1 MKNNNGR
8 TNKAILNISY
18 NLVNQILTIVL
29 SFISR
34 SVFIWGFGV
43 GYLGING
50 LFGDILSLL
59 SMADLGF
66 NTAMTYSFYKPLAE
80 SDYDKISKLTTF
92 YKKVYN
98 TIAAVIGVIG
108 LLLIPF
114 LPYLINLDHEVPNLT
129 IYYLLSLSSVV
140 VSYLCVYKT
149 TILSAD
155 QKGYLITKIG
165 IITNILKTIFQIFS
179 IILWKNYVIYLAIGT
194 LVAIG
199 NNLYASYIATK
210 QYPFIKDCSQTISAK
225 EKKSIFNNLV
235 SVFLYKVSSVLLNA
249 TDNIIIST
257 IIGTAMV
264 GYYSNYLLL
273 QTKITTI
280 ISLIFTSMTA
290 SIGNLIATEGKE
302 KRYEIFQCEQSISF
316 VICGIVVPCYI
327 LLVNDFIK
335 IWLGSSYQ
343 LDMYVT
349 CAIGLNMYLACVLQ
363 PLWSYREAT
372 GLYRRTKWVMLICA
386 IINIILSVVLGLKLG
401 IFGVIIASGISR
413 IVTYVWYEPYLLFNE
428 YFGVSERKYYSQILI
443 NVILII
449 VLVIIGHEIS
459 LLFTNI
465 NLFTWLLKAVTLGIF
480 TLLSVLVIYGRSEGM
495 KLLKNR
501 ILNFLN
507 ITK

>member
-1 MKNNNGR
+1 MAVNNGR

-18 NLVNQILTIVL
+18 NLVNQIITLVL

-50 LFGDILSLL
+50 LFSDILSLL

-80 SDYDKISKLTTF
+80 KNYDKISKLTTF

-98 TIAAVIGVIG
+98 TIAAVIGIIG

-114 LPYLINLDHEVPNLT
+114 LPYLINLNHEVPNLT

-140 VSYLCVYKT
+140 VSYLCVYRT

-165 IITNILKTIFQIFS
+165 MITNTLKTIFQIFS
-179 IILWKNYVIYLAIGT
+179 IILWKNYMIYLAIGT

-199 NNLYASYIATK
+199 NNLYASYVATK
-210 QYPFIKDCSQTISAK
+210 QYPFIKDNSQTISLK
-225 EKKSIFNNLV
+225 EKKSIFNNLG

-290 SIGNLIATEGKE
+290 SIGNLIVTEGKE

-327 LLVNDFIK
+327 LLVNDFIN
-335 IWLGSSYQ
+335 IWLGATYQ
-343 LDMYVT
+343 LDFIVI
-349 CAIGLNMYLACVLQ
+349 CAIGLNMYLSCVLQ

-372 GLYRRTKWVMLICA
+372 GLYRRTKWVMVICA
-386 IINIILSVVLGLKLG
+386 GINIVLSIVLGKIFG

-413 IVTYVWYEPYLLFNE
+413 IITYVWYEPYLLFNE
-428 YFGVSERKYYSQILI
+428 YFGVSEKKYYVQLIGNSILI
-443 NVILII
+443 LIFVIVGIKISSIFKATNFILWILKAII
-449 VLVIIGHEIS
+449 VGVLTTIGVIAKYH
-459 LLFTNI
+459 
-465 NLFTWLLKAVTLGIF
+465 K
-480 TLLSVLVIYGRSEGM
+480 SEGM
-495 KLLKNR
+495 KLLTSKIKNY
-501 ILNFLN
+501 I
-507 ITK
+507 

>member
-1 MKNNNGR
+1 MAINNGR

-18 NLVNQILTIVL
+18 NLVNQIITLVL

-50 LFGDILSLL
+50 LFSDILSLL

-80 SDYDKISKLTTF
+80 KDYDKISKLTTF

-98 TIAAVIGVIG
+98 TIAAVIGIIG

-140 VSYLCVYKT
+140 VSYLCVYRT

-165 IITNILKTIFQIFS
+165 MITNTLKTISQIFS

-199 NNLYASYIATK
+199 NNLYASYVATK
-210 QYPFIKDCSQTISAK
+210 QYPFIKDNSQTISLK
-225 EKKSIFNNLV
+225 EKKSIFNNLG

-290 SIGNLIATEGKE
+290 SIGNLIVTEGKE

-327 LLVNDFIK
+327 LLVNDFIN
-335 IWLGSSYQ
+335 IWLGATYQ
-343 LDMYVT
+343 LDFIVI
-349 CAIGLNMYLACVLQ
+349 CAIGLNMYLSCVLQ

-372 GLYRRTKWVMLICA
+372 GLYRRTKWVMVICA
-386 IINIILSVVLGLKLG
+386 CINIVLSIVLGKIFG

-413 IVTYVWYEPYLLFNE
+413 IITYVWYEPYLLFNE
-428 YFGVSERKYYSQILI
+428 YFGVSEKKYYIQLIGNSILI
-443 NVILII
+443 FIFVIVGIKISSIFKATNFILWILKAII
-449 VLVIIGHEIS
+449 VGVLTTIGVIAKYH
-459 LLFTNI
+459 
-465 NLFTWLLKAVTLGIF
+465 K
-480 TLLSVLVIYGRSEGM
+480 SEGM
-495 KLLKNR
+495 KLLISKIKNY
-501 ILNFLN
+501 I
-507 ITK
+507 